1 MPTTA
6 ESVAAAFGL
15 LWFWSAGRAIEEC
28 DSATTIE
35 QNRQRTYLR
44 PRYCAVIA
52 GILLIVAAV
61 RITIQSTVRRSTTGS
76 RAMRN
81 HNYLLG

>member
-28 DSATTIE
+28 DSTTTIE
-35 QNRQRTYLR
+35 ATQNNDADAQ
-44 PRYCAVIA
+44 
-52 GILLIVAAV
+52 GH
-61 RITIQSTVRRSTTGS
+61 SEFS
-76 RAMRN
+76 
-81 HNYLLG
+81 

>member
-35 QNRQRTYLR
+35 ATQITTPTRKVIPSSPGSAPADVRGLR
-44 PRYCAVIA
+44 E
-52 GILLIVAAV
+52 VAC
-61 RITIQSTVRRSTTGS
+61 
-76 RAMRN
+76 
-81 HNYLLG
+81 